1 MNLNVNLNVGDF
13 GYDNQQVTRFGEP
26 QCEPQCEPRNGF
38 CWLFLTSLILLLET
52 NHLHLSKSFETMENF
67 ITLILQFI
75 IASLL
80 VICCSFCAELV
91 HRSYHSLQGLSREN
105 TKPFPWITDGWEII
119 RGLLNINIGAV
130 LFMLF
135 AWFAARVS
143 DGVPTGSIWSEA
155 LITMWFVIVFA
166 SGFKISS
173 HKRWKLF

>member
-1 MNLNVNLNVGDF
+1 
-13 GYDNQQVTRFGEP
+13 
-26 QCEPQCEPRNGF
+26 
-38 CWLFLTSLILLLET
+38 
-52 NHLHLSKSFETMENF
+52 MENF
-67 ITLILQFI
+67 IYLILQLI

-91 HRSYHSLQGLSREN
+91 HRSYHSLQGLSLEN

-166 SGFKISS
+166 SGFKISFY
-173 HKRWKLF
+173 KRWKYFKRQFCRYFRK